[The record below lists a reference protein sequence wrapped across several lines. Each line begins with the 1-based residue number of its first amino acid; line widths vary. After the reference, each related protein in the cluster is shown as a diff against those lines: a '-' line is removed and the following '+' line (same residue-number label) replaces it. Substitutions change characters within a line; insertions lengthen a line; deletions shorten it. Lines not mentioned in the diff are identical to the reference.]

1 MIVEHPSPQNSSVYP
16 IVLKTHSTSG
26 NPNCVLWGV
35 VWALPKHIH
44 GWSEWGVHHW
54 VRKYTHINMQPM
66 SFGLAGT
73 AVSHACCRAYRD
85 AFPLLSREG
94 IGQAPF
100 SIQHR
105 KQSLRQQF
113 CWGTP
118 RHIYSDFSCRDDAE
132 AQPPVS
138 KLQKLHAITG

>member
-1 MIVEHPSPQNSSVYP
+1 MVIEIPSPEISTVYP
-16 IVLKTHSTSG
+16 TVLKTHSTSG
-26 NPNCVLWGV
+26 KPNCVLWGV
-35 VWALPKHIH
+35 VWALSKHIH
-44 GWSEWGVHHW
+44 GWSEQGVHHW
-54 VRKYTHINMQPM
+54 VRKCMCINMQST

-73 AVSHACCRAYRD
+73 AVSHACCTAYRG
-85 AFPLLSREG
+85 AFPSLSRQG

-100 SIQHR
+100 SIAHR

-118 RHIYSDFSCRDDAE
+118 RDNYSDCSQRDDAE

-138 KLQKLHAITG
+138 KSLNSVQ